1 MLIGGSPTTLT
12 RLSAAGSQVLD
23 DALRDG
29 EVSSAEAPA
38 TLKLL
43 ARLERSGLLIA
54 APVPLGPDAV
64 RTLLEDLTV
73 VVPVRDDAEGL
84 AALLATLIDAERAI
98 GIDDDDLAS
107 NRCLAATR
115 CLVVDDG
122 SVGSDVIAG
131 VAQRFGA
138 ELIIRSRSGGPGAA
152 RMIGLDAVTTSLVA
166 FLDADVRVTPDWL
179 AAISAHFAEDAADTN
194 APNADLALAGPRVA
208 AQPGDPVGSDPLR
221 AEKVPNLGTS
231 HARNAHRP
239 RAGGSSGS
247 LHVIERYE
255 RRHSPLDLGPIGGA
269 IAPGARLAYA
279 PSAAWVARVEAVRS
293 VGGFDPDLRY
303 GEDVDL
309 IWRLVEAGWTARY
322 EPRSVVYHRTRPTAR
337 AWAEQRVRYGTSAAP
352 LAVRHPGSL
361 APVAVSAWSLIAWS
375 AVGLGHPGVGVGLG
389 AGSTAVLAR
398 RLKVANPGSEALR
411 LAGRGN
417 LLAGPQLARGLIRP
431 WWPITLAL
439 AFRSPRWRRLA
450 FGAVAASVGHGLV
463 QGRQRPPV
471 ARDGDVARSDRSQRP
486 QWVRRAR
493 SVGFVA
499 ALAVADDVAYSAGV
513 WWGVAMELRHRP
525 RTAYLAVG
533 ALLPRVG
540 GTGAGAL
547 ERLRSA
553 RKRGETR

>member
-12 RLSAAGSQVLD
+12 RLSATGSQVLD
-23 DALRDG
+23 AALGGG
-29 EVSSAEAPA
+29 EVSSAEEPA
-38 TLKLL
+38 TVKLL

-54 APVPLGPDAV
+54 TPPPPSAAAV
-64 RTLLEDLTV
+64 RGLLDQLTV
-73 VVPVRDDAEGL
+73 VVPVHNDATGL
-84 AALLATLIDAERAI
+84 NVLLASFLEAEREL
-98 GIDDDDLAS
+98 GMVGPQGRLS
-107 NRCLAATR
+107 TR
-115 CLVVDDG
+115 CVLVDDG
-122 SVGSDVIAG
+122 SDAPGDVSV
-131 VAQRFGA
+131 VARRFGA
-138 ELIIRSRSGGPGAA
+138 EVIRRRRSGGPGAA
-152 RMIGLDAVTTSLVA
+152 RTTGLEVVGTPLVA
-166 FLDADVRVTPDWL
+166 FLDADVSVTPGWL
-179 AAISAHFAEDAADTN
+179 AGVAGHFSERSGAAVPAIVA
-194 APNADLALAGPRVA
+194 PRVSVW
-208 AQPGDPVGSDPLR
+208 PGGAPGAVSNG
-221 AEKVPNLGTS
+221 
-231 HARNAHRP
+231 
-239 RAGGSSGS
+239 
-247 LHVIERYE
+247 VIEVYE
-255 RRHSPLDLGPIGGA
+255 RHHSPLDLGTIGGA

-279 PSAAWVARVEAVRS
+279 PSAAWVARVGAIRV

-309 IWRLVEAGWTARY
+309 IWRLVEAGLTARY

-361 APVAVSAWSLIAWS
+361 APVAVSPWSLIAWL
-375 AVGLGHPGVGVGLG
+375 AVGLGHPGVGVALG
-389 AGSTAVLAR
+389 AGSTAALAR

-439 AFRSPRWRRLA
+439 ALRSPRWRRLA
-450 FGAVAASVGHGLV
+450 FGAVAATVGRALM
-463 QGRQRPPV
+463 QGRHRSPV
-471 ARDGDVARSDRSQRP
+471 AGNGDVARSDRPQRPQRP

-499 ALAVADDVAYSAGV
+499 SLAVADDVAYSAGV
-513 WWGVAMELRHRP
+513 WWGVALELRHRP
-525 RTAYLAVG
+525 RTAHLAVG

-540 GTGAGAL
+540 GTGDGAL